1 MKTLPSITVDPT
13 PDVAGLGR
21 VVIDGLRHF
30 GLPPYAVHTLARAL
44 PTDEPALAKRV
55 FENESDS
62 AAVGDMTV
70 ENRLDR
76 VEFYGALTITLDREG
91 EALLAKLESLV
102 AGMRRAFD
110 AQSELP
116 EKIVSKAP
124 GALDNPA
131 PAGQL

>member
-30 GLPPYAVHTLARAL
+30 GLPPYAVRTLARAL

-76 VEFYGALTITLDREG
+76 VELYGSLTITLDREG

-102 AGMRRAFD
+102 AGMRRAFE
-110 AQSELP
+110 AQPELP
-116 EKIVSKAP
+116 ETVTLQTS
-124 GALDNPA
+124 GTLDNPA
-131 PAGQL
+131 PADAL

>member
-1 MKTLPSITVDPT
+1 MKTLPSITLDPT
-13 PDVAGLGR
+13 PDAAGLGR

-30 GLPPYAVHTLARAL
+30 GLPPYAVRTLARAL
-44 PTDEPALAKRV
+44 PTDEPALAKRA

-62 AAVGDMTV
+62 AAIGGMSV

-76 VEFYGALTITLDREG
+76 VEFYGSLTITLDREG

-110 AQSELP
+110 GRPDLP
-116 EKIVSKAP
+116 EKVTLKDP
-124 GALDNPA
+124 GTLDNPA
-131 PAGQL
+131 PADRL